1 MKKFLV
7 AMLLVAALS
16 LIAVA
21 VTYAQV
27 PEDAV
32 MSGEQCKMCHAE
44 EYEVWAGTPHP
55 KSIDAVKSS
64 DHASEDCLHCMSGDY
79 RNDESLTVET
89 FKYGVTCVACHAPH
103 DTPGDDK
110 PHIEDV
116 AALCKDC
123 HNAHLE
129 EGVAEFEAGA
139 TARHPSKEMMAGLG
153 AVGVTST
160 PSKHDLDCNT
170 CHLEGH
176 KYEPA
181 QSACDGCHGGAATI
195 DDVTAPFDARLE
207 ELGAMEA
214 LADEYP
220 AAYTN
225 YTMLSNDQSNGIH
238 NNAYATAMLAAI
250 DTVLAGPPA
259 VVEAEEEAEAEE
271 AAETEEA
278 AEAPA
283 VMPVSGGVAVSGPAV
298 LLLSGLVS
306 LAGGLGAY
314 VLGRRR

>member
-1 MKKFLV
+1 MKRFVV
-7 AMLLVAALS
+7 AAFVVAALS
-16 LIAVA
+16 LLLVAAV
-21 VTYAQV
+21 YAQV
-27 PEDAV
+27 PDDTV
-32 MSGEQCKMCHAE
+32 LSGEQCKMCHAE
-44 EYEVWAGTPHP
+44 QYEVWAGTAHP

-79 RNDESLTVET
+79 RWDETLTVET

-110 PHIEDV
+110 PMIEDV

-129 EGVAEFEAGA
+129 EGVAEFEPGA

-153 AVGVTST
+153 AVGVAST
-160 PSKHDLDCNT
+160 PSKHDMDCNT

-181 QSACDGCHGGAATI
+181 QSACDGCHGGDATI
-195 DDVTAPFDARLE
+195 EAVAAQFAPRLE
-207 ELGAMEA
+207 ELGAIET

-225 YTMLSNDQSNGIH
+225 VTMLTNDKSNGIH
-238 NNAYATAMLAAI
+238 NFTYATAMLAAI
-250 DTVLAGPPA
+250 DTVMAGPPA
-259 VVEAEEEAEAEE
+259 EPPAEEEAAPE
-271 AAETEEA
+271 
-278 AEAPA
+278 EAPA
-283 VMPVSGGVAVSGPAV
+283 EIPETGGAAPLVSGPT
-298 LLLSGLVS
+298 LLMLSGMLS
-306 LAGGLGAY
+306 LAGGVGAY
-314 VLGRRR
+314 VWGRRR